1 MKVEFDPAK
10 NAGNIAERGLSFEQV
25 TDFDFETAV
34 FLTDDRRDYGET
46 RICAFGFLSGRLH
59 ALVFKPVPGGIRI
72 ISLRRA
78 NSREVRQYE
87 QAKEP

>member
-34 FLTDDRRDYGET
+34 FFTDDRRDYGET
-46 RICAFGFLSGRLH
+46 RICAFGFLGGRLH
-59 ALVFKPVPGGIRI
+59 ALVFKPIPGGIRI